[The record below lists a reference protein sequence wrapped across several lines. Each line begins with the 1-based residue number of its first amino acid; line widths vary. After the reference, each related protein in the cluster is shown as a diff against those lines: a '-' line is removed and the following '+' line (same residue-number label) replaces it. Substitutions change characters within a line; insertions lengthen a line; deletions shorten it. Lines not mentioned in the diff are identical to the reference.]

1 MDTMSL
7 DLPDVCHHSTSDQS
21 QRSHT
26 VPEDKPPQLTAE
38 SCPGYCSPNVKT
50 DFFFNAVKYS
60 EIISGGRGGNPTEEE
75 PTRLN
80 VLKVLKSVLVLG
92 FRSGNRK

>member
-50 DFFFNAVKYS
+50 DFFLMQSNIQRLFQEDEG
-60 EIISGGRGGNPTEEE
+60 EIPRKKNP
-75 PTRLN
+75 P
-80 VLKVLKSVLVLG
+80 G
-92 FRSGNRK
+92 